1 MNESDLI
8 SGFNDLDQLA
18 RVDYRKSLPA
28 LFSDQPK
35 EEAVR
40 QLERLIGV
48 SLKAPFAEPELQ
60 SKPSGH
66 SQAYR
71 GWNLDDQK
79 FSSPEARSTWQYQT
93 LEAIWREPENAQQF
107 STLIELARYAH
118 HERGFF
124 GYLAR
129 SLQKYICGDPEIR
142 KVIKESVKQGEAAG
156 FNAKLLSPEQLVQ
169 AGGLTLGS
177 YLVGHVTIL
186 GLVGAPVI
194 AGVVLLFYTLGVDAF
209 CSWVKD
215 TGDLERH

>member
-8 SGFNDLDQLA
+8 SGLNDLDQLA

-28 LFSDQPK
+28 LFNDQP
-35 EEAVR
+35 EGEAVR

-48 SLKAPFAEPELQ
+48 SLKAPFAEPEVLLH
-60 SKPSGH
+60 PSAY

-71 GWNLDDQK
+71 GWNLDEQK
-79 FSSPEARSTWQYQT
+79 FASPEAASTWQYHT

-118 HERGFF
+118 NERGFF
-124 GYLAR
+124 GYLAQ
-129 SLQKYICGDPEIR
+129 SLQKYICSNPEIR
-142 KVIKESVKQGEAAG
+142 KVIKDSVKHGEAAG
-156 FNAKLLSPEQLVQ
+156 FNVKLLSPEQLVQ
-169 AGGLTLGS
+169 AGGLALGS
-177 YLVGHVTIL
+177 YLIAHVAIL

-194 AGVVLLFYTLGVDAF
+194 AGVVLLFYTIGVDAF
-209 CSWVKD
+209 CSWAKD